1 MKFFHPPPPPPQNQS
16 ITFEFGLSDL
26 ILASLAFSRK
36 NNGNEEEEEEGIKT
50 REREIGLTPLPR
62 F

>member
-1 MKFFHPPPPPPQNQS
+1 MKFFHPPPPPPPQNQS

-36 NNGNEEEEEEGIKT
+36 NNGNEKEEEEGKQ
-50 REREIGLTPLPR
+50 
-62 F
+62 